1 MIISIAAGVVLLSVA
16 TIVYVKVRKRRKWN
30 SNN

>member
-16 TIVYVKVRKRRKWN
+16 IIVYVKVRKRRKWN